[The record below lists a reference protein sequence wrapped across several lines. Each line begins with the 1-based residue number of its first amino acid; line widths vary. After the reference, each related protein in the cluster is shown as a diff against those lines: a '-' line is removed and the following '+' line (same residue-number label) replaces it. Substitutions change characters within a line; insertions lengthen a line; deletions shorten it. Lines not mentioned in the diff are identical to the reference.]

1 MPRGHK
7 YQRSSSGAQSHNSN
21 RKRNYPPR
29 NHSASIN
36 AQQDMGPFE
45 RRASYP
51 PPFWGWQHRPGR
63 WFANHNGPTQRPFH
77 SPPPPPPPPHLVP
90 HELGGQEPYYP
101 VVPFVAD
108 RGFNGQF
115 RRGYPDYHNRLFLD
129 EYRFPGPHQ
138 TYQPPHVAIDAQ
150 VGQAEQAFGAEN
162 IAELEDKPAGKKFL
176 LRGDAPEFVPR
187 PKERKEKKEKEP
199 CWLVVS
205 SQ

>member
-29 NHSASIN
+29 NQSASVN

-77 SPPPPPPPPHLVP
+77 SPPPPPPPPPSHFVP
-90 HELGGQEPYYP
+90 HELAGQEPYYP
-101 VVPFVAD
+101 VVPFVTD
-108 RGFNGQF
+108 RGFSGQF
-115 RRGYPDYHNRLFLD
+115 RHGYPDYHNRLFLE

-138 TYQPPHVAIDAQ
+138 TYQPPHVAIDTQ
-150 VGQAEQAFGAEN
+150 VGPAEQAFGAEN
-162 IAELEDKPAGKKFL
+162 VAELGDKPAGKKFL
-176 LRGDAPEFVPR
+176 LRGDAPEFVPCS
-187 PKERKEKKEKEP
+187 KEKKEKEP